1 MKEWGSR
8 YNFSNWE
15 ECITRDPKYK
25 KKRYFN
31 KKKTRGRREVAVNAV
46 DRVIVL
52 PRNVLYTIHGIRNA
66 VLTCP

>member
-25 KKRYFN
+25 KKDILI
-31 KKKTRGRREVAVNAV
+31 RRKREEGEK
-46 DRVIVL
+46 L
-52 PRNVLYTIHGIRNA
+52 Q
-66 VLTCP
+66 